1 MQNQFKRINAIINDE
16 TKPISE
22 RLRELFR
29 RDGLTIGAL
38 ITAVGM
44 IISTFFL
51 AVVLLTPTDTSA
63 QPNKKDFCRC
73 SQKTVSQNS

>member
-1 MQNQFKRINAIINDE
+1 MEIHARRHYNEVMQNQFKRINAIINDE

-44 IISTFFL
+44 IISYCFSSCN
-51 AVVLLTPTDTSA
+51 AY
-63 QPNKKDFCRC
+63 N
-73 SQKTVSQNS
+73 NNN